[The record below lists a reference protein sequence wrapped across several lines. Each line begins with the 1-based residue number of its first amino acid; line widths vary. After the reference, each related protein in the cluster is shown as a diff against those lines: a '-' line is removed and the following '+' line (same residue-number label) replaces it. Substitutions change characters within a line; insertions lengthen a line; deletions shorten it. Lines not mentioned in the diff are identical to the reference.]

1 MAAHKFTAGQAVRI
15 VPGPVAAARGSFKV
29 VRVLPTEHG
38 VNQYRIKSDSD
49 GHERVVT
56 EIEIDKAAPADGSFG
71 KFR

>member
-15 VPGPVAAARGSFKV
+15 VPGPVGAARGSFKV

-38 VNQYRIKSDSD
+38 VNQYRIKSDTD

-56 EIEIDKAAPADGSFG
+56 EIEIERNVTADGSFG
-71 KFR
+71 EFR